1 MVRLWVTVRPT
12 VPLTLVTKPLPSR
25 LDIGPSRV
33 YVSTKSKREIG
44 KEMIKVTYLRK
55 GRLYKVGTYSTY
67 HGAKTAAGI
76 HLREM
81 TSVGLEASSFQYFF
95 TR

>member
-1 MVRLWVTVRPT
+1 
-12 VPLTLVTKPLPSR
+12 
-25 LDIGPSRV
+25 
-33 YVSTKSKREIG
+33 
-44 KEMIKVTYLRK
+44 MIKVTYLRK
-55 GRLYKVGTYSTY
+55 GRLYKVGTYPTY